1 MNSAPSID
9 IPPVGNCDVVTCVS
23 RDVLNHLAS
32 RWGSLV
38 LRQLGHGDRRYSEL
52 RAAIGGISEKMLAQT
67 LRELERDGLIS
78 RTSYPVVP
86 PHVVYALTPLGQ
98 ECTEHVG
105 ALLRWIET
113 HVRDLRSAQ
122 HAYDSTPRIVGAMV
136 REPVRQ

>member
-1 MNSAPSID
+1 MSGIPSIES
-9 IPPVGNCDVVTCVS
+9 PPVGSCDVVTCVS

-98 ECTEHVG
+98 ECTQHIG

-113 HVRDLRSAQ
+113 HVRELRAAQ
-122 HAYDSTPRIVGAMV
+122 CSYDALPRTTAAAA
-136 REPVRQ
+136 Q